1 MAVVPTLAAMAA
13 LTLFQ
18 HPEAQPEDVSVDYS
32 AFSAPAI
39 TIQRFV
45 RGIISRVR
53 TLIPRSRRIQM
64 DYPWDSYA
72 HRGRRYWLSRA
83 FVANI
88 GIRSADPAYPRLL
101 GWGDDLLGI

>member
-53 TLIPRSRRIQM
+53 TLIPPSRRMNMQ
-64 DYPWDSYA
+64 YPWDSYA
-72 HRGRRYWLSRA
+72 HRGRRYWMLHTVTNLQRELLLQWRLQQRIA
-83 FVANI
+83 F
-88 GIRSADPAYPRLL
+88 RQ
-101 GWGDDLLGI
+101 

>member
-39 TIQRFV
+39 TIPRFV

-53 TLIPRSRRIQM
+53 TLIPRSRRIDM
-64 DYPWDSYA
+64 DYPFA
-72 HRGRRYWLSRA
+72 RFAERGRRYWLVQARIRQLDNMSNVD
-83 FVANI
+83 FV
-88 GIRSADPAYPRLL
+88 RRTKLY
-101 GWGDDLLGI
+101 

>member
-45 RGIISRVR
+45 RGTISRVR
-53 TLIPRSRRIQM
+53 TLMQPFRRSAWIFLRV
-64 DYPWDSYA
+64 D
-72 HRGRRYWLSRA
+72 GRRYWLSRA
-83 FVANI
+83 FVDNI
-88 GIRSADPAYPRLL
+88 GIRRRANPAYPRLL
-101 GWGDDLLGI
+101 GWGDDLLAPG